1 MINSFHQDGADWR
14 NVLEYRGIPFN
25 FEETKHVQQGG
36 LYSPGWDRFVIL
48 DSSFNRNRTIILYFR
63 DRFINFSTFGD
74 FGSLMDPSIWKAR
87 GWRYCESTTEK
98 TTHELT
104 HKFHPSQL
112 LTAFCQID
120 KYDTQGFFNENMW
133 NSFSKVGSRKNPK
146 ALTQR
151 WSGHVPYLGCK
162 SEDCTTK
169 GSHMPVYT
177 KRISR
182 YCIFYWFLVWFWIV

>member
-87 GWRYCESTTEK
+87 GWRYCESTKSYGKNNTLIDPQIPSIP
-98 TTHELT
+98 TADRILSNWQIR
-104 HKFHPSQL
+104 HPGFLQRKHVKL
-112 LTAFCQID
+112 IF
-120 KYDTQGFFNENMW
+120 QGGFPQEPQG
-133 NSFSKVGSRKNPK
+133 SDAKVIR
-146 ALTQR
+146 T
-151 WSGHVPYLGCK
+151 
-162 SEDCTTK
+162 CTI
-169 GSHMPVYT
+169 PRV
-177 KRISR
+177 
-182 YCIFYWFLVWFWIV
+182 